1 MVPGVLLIRFLG
13 LYVVVGF
20 PVEEWGLGFLIPSS
34 DVKSAGHLS
43 CLASE
48 ELGHGPSPLLLGD
61 FSSCICPKKKMAI
74 WQALTHT
81 RGLFSIQTLNSSVV
95 LWRGRAGVSSTLAG
109 CGSPWVCV
117 QLWGRETGLFCPWQQ
132 GPKPVS
138 LFGSAFA
145 ELKSWLLAAYIS
157 VSPNVRPSP
166 FPSCGREGGKGW
178 SLLPLDQAAGK
189 PGLVWDHHFPHAFV
203 SLVAVASVGKCW
215 PHASGLREESSSCF
229 SFLEML
235 PVFFFKPEKGLQ
247 ADHALLDI
255 QNGTCQTVCP
265 WECWTNETRLS
276 KSFREYLSLTF
287 FSFCYR
293 QKIDSRVCKAA
304 INKFHSN
311 LKEELIKMVSSVT

>member
-1 MVPGVLLIRFLG
+1 MFPGVLLIRLLG

-20 PVEEWGLGFLIPSS
+20 PVKEWGLGFLIPPSS

-48 ELGHGPSPLLLGD
+48 ELGHGPTPLLLGD
-61 FSSCICPKKKMAI
+61 FSSCIYPKKKMAI
-74 WQALTHT
+74 WQAVTHT
-81 RGLFSIQTLNSSVV
+81 RGLFSIQTLNSSV

-117 QLWGRETGLFCPWQQ
+117 QLRGRETGLFCPWQQ

-157 VSPNVRPSP
+157 VSPNVRGPVPSP
-166 FPSCGREGGKGW
+166 VVAGREERAEVCW
-178 SLLPLDQAAGK
+178 PLDKAAGK
-189 PGLVWDHHFPHAFV
+189 PRLVWDHHFPHGFM

-215 PHASGLREESSSCF
+215 PHASGLRKESSSSF

-235 PVFFFKPEKGLQ
+235 PVFFFNLRKG
-247 ADHALLDI
+247 
-255 QNGTCQTVCP
+255 C
-265 WECWTNETRLS
+265 
-276 KSFREYLSLTF
+276 KLTMP
-287 FSFCYR
+287 S
-293 QKIDSRVCKAA
+293 
-304 INKFHSN
+304 
-311 LKEELIKMVSSVT
+311 